1 MTCDEVAKGEIV
13 ERYLLGQ
20 LDEPERDAF
29 EEHYFECARCSD
41 ELRTY
46 EALQAEL
53 SRTRDALVAAP
64 GRSWMRQWAWLPAA
78 AVVLIG
84 VSVVIRQGLTTGGE
98 RPPIAADTPPDRPAG
113 PGSTPAQ
120 PPPIARASLDD
131 LARFEPPRYVQGRLR
146 GADAATAK
154 FQAAMEQYQRQDFAS
169 ARATLREAST
179 LDPEAA
185 HIAFF
190 LGITSLLAGQPDEAA
205 ETLRRTVALG
215 DSPYL
220 EEAHFYLA
228 KAYVKLARVDD
239 AIGELD
245 RAIQLRGDHEADARA
260 FRSQLEAFKSTSR

>member
-46 EALQAEL
+46 EALQVEL

-98 RPPIAADTPPDRPAG
+98 RPPITADTPPDRPAG
-113 PGSTPAQ
+113 PGSTPSQ
-120 PPPIARASLDD
+120 PPRASLDD
-131 LARFEPPRYVQGRLR
+131 LARFEPPRYLQGRFR
-146 GADAATAK
+146 SGDAATAK
-154 FQAAMEQYQRQDFAS
+154 FQAAMEQYQRRDFAS

-179 LDPEAA
+179 LDPEAP

-190 LGITSLLAGQPDEAA
+190 LGISSLLSAQPEEAA

-239 AIGELD
+239 AIAELD
-245 RAIQLRGDHEADARA
+245 RAIQLRGDREADARG
-260 FRSQLEAFKSTSR
+260 FRSQLEAFKSTVR